1 MPFQHQIQAIMHH
14 QGWDHAPPHS
24 TRRSYRDAFHAIW
37 ARVPVPGP
45 VTPPTHPVPDPEPP
59 QHVLDDDEEEMN
71 ALNKDA
77 FWWPYCFA
85 ALMLLSC
92 QGLLLPHAT
101 PRLGPRWARWRR
113 RSLWPSRSSGWTIP
127 IGRFLPQHGF

>member
-1 MPFQHQIQAIMHH
+1 M
-14 QGWDHAPPHS
+14 
-24 TRRSYRDAFHAIW
+24 
-37 ARVPVPGP
+37 PGP

-85 ALMLLSC
+85 ALMLLS
-92 QGLLLPHAT
+92 
-101 PRLGPRWARWRR
+101 
-113 RSLWPSRSSGWTIP
+113 
-127 IGRFLPQHGF
+127 